1 MKKSHEKPRDE
12 RATTARQPDAGAS
25 AGQGPVALESAIAR
39 HLVHLRALGYTPA
52 TLTGRAWHLALLR
65 QWAEA
70 RGVAALADLTPE
82 VVARWQRHMAQQR
95 KQDGQPL
102 SSRTQR
108 TRLASLRMFGRWVAS
123 EKLLAE
129 DPVAALILP
138 RVGQQLPKAWLSAA
152 QAETIFAEPKLDG
165 RRPVPAL
172 RDRAIL
178 ETLYSTGLRRMEAVQ
193 LRVPDIDF
201 AGGAVFVRQGKG
213 RKDRVIPIGERALA
227 WLAKY
232 IAEARPHLG
241 KPGDESGPL
250 FVTERGAP
258 LTVSYLS
265 AMVTR
270 RVTRAGFAKAG
281 SCHLFRHT
289 CATLMLE
296 HGADIRYV
304 QEQLGHACLQTTQI
318 YTHVSIQRLKE
329 VHAATHPGAKLSAPK
344 ACETQCGN
352 ASLPHDHI
360 GTLQTRQPHAA
371 PGTPPQ
377 DGPR

>member
-1 MKKSHEKPRDE
+1 MPPQ
-12 RATTARQPDAGAS
+12 TLT
-25 AGQGPVALESAIAR
+25 LETAIAR
-39 HLVHLRALGYTPA
+39 HLTHLRALSYTPA
-52 TLTGRAWHLALLR
+52 TLTGRAWHLGLFR
-65 QWAEA
+65 QWAEE
-70 RGVAALADLTPE
+70 RGTASLADVTPAL
-82 VVARWQRHMAQQR
+82 VARWQRHMSQR
-95 KQDGQPL
+95 RKPDGQPL
-102 SSRTQR
+102 TSRTQR
-108 TRLASLRMFGRWVAS
+108 TRLASLRMFGRWVLR

-129 DPVAALILP
+129 DPAAALVLP
-138 RVGQQLPKAWLSAA
+138 RVGQPLPKAWLSAA
-152 QAETIFAEPKLDG
+152 QAETILAEPKLDG

-172 RDRAIL
+172 RDRAIM

-232 IAEARPHLG
+232 LAEARPKLG
-241 KPGDESGPL
+241 KPGDEAGPL
-250 FVTERGAP
+250 FVTEQGAP

-270 RVTRAGFAKAG
+270 HVTRAGFAKAG

-304 QEQLGHACLQTTQI
+304 QEQLGHASLQTTQI
-318 YTHVSIQRLKE
+318 YTHVSIQHLKA
-329 VHAATHPGAKLSAPK
+329 VHAATHPGAKLSPR
-344 ACETQCGN
+344 
-352 ASLPHDHI
+352 P
-360 GTLQTRQPHAA
+360 QPEAA
-371 PGTPPQ
+371 Q
-377 DGPR
+377 